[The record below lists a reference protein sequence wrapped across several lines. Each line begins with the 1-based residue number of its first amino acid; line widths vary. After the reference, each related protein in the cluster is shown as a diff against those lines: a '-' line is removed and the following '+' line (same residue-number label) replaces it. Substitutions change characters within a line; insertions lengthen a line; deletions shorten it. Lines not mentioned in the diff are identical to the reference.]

1 MGQLRSE
8 LLFLDRVVSELLKK
22 NLERTTLISCYLDNY
37 FGMRKKHSSKRKITG
52 KELSLQ
58 DELNIKIA
66 ILVELLEAKGVLSKG
81 EFERVTV
88 MRLHEISKARAFEDL
103 DEEI

>member
-1 MGQLRSE
+1 
-8 LLFLDRVVSELLKK
+8 
-22 NLERTTLISCYLDNY
+22 
-37 FGMRKKHSSKRKITG
+37 MRKKHTSKGKITG

-58 DELNIKIA
+58 DELNIKLTTLI
-66 ILVELLEAKGVLSKG
+66 ELLETKGFLSKG
-81 EFERVTV
+81 EFERMTA

>member
-1 MGQLRSE
+1 M
-8 LLFLDRVVSELLKK
+8 K
-22 NLERTTLISCYLDNY
+22 
-37 FGMRKKHSSKRKITG
+37 KKHTSKRIITG

-58 DELNIKIA
+58 DELNIKITTL
-66 ILVELLEAKGVLSKG
+66 IELLETKGYLSKD
-81 EFERVTV
+81 EFERMTA

>member
-1 MGQLRSE
+1 M
-8 LLFLDRVVSELLKK
+8 
-22 NLERTTLISCYLDNY
+22 
-37 FGMRKKHSSKRKITG
+37 
-52 KELSLQ
+52 Q

-66 ILVELLEAKGVLSKG
+66 TLVELLETKGVLNKG
-81 EFERVTV
+81 EFERLTV

>member
-1 MGQLRSE
+1 
-8 LLFLDRVVSELLKK
+8 
-22 NLERTTLISCYLDNY
+22 
-37 FGMRKKHSSKRKITG
+37 MRKKHSSKRKITG

-58 DELNIKIA
+58 DEENIKLTTLI
-66 ILVELLEAKGVLSKG
+66 ELLESKGVLNKS
-81 EFERVTV
+81 EFERLTA

>member
-1 MGQLRSE
+1 
-8 LLFLDRVVSELLKK
+8 
-22 NLERTTLISCYLDNY
+22 
-37 FGMRKKHSSKRKITG
+37 MRKNHPSKRKITG

-58 DELNIKIA
+58 DELNIKITTL
-66 ILVELLEAKGVLSKG
+66 IDLLETKGLLNKG
-81 EFERVTV
+81 EFERLTA